1 MQNLRDAADGLARLL
16 VRAGASVWL
25 LLAIAVA
32 AAAVDAA
39 TIDRAP
45 SRASSGPRSL
55 LLSQHRAERPATAAV
70 HQRPRLH
77 HSTASWVHAAPLGHQ
92 LRAPADAIVDPFG
105 ERWQFEA
112 VEATAEP
119 QLSDQPGLLLRMDG
133 ARDAPVRGPYLVRAF
148 PRPPPSRL

>member
-1 MQNLRDAADGLARLL
+1 MQSLRDAADVAARLL

-25 LLAIAVA
+25 LLVIAVA
-32 AAAVDAA
+32 AAAVDAG

-45 SRASSGPRSL
+45 SRASSSPQSL
-55 LLSQHRAERPATAAV
+55 LLLQHRAERPAATAV

-77 HSTASWVHAAPLGHQ
+77 RTTAPWVQAAPRGHQ
-92 LRAPADAIVDPFG
+92 LPAPAEALVDPFT

-119 QLSDQPGLLLRMDG
+119 QFSDQPGRLLRMDG
-133 ARDAPVRGPYLVRAF
+133 AHDAPVRGPYLVRAF
-148 PRPPPSRL
+148 PRPPPTRL